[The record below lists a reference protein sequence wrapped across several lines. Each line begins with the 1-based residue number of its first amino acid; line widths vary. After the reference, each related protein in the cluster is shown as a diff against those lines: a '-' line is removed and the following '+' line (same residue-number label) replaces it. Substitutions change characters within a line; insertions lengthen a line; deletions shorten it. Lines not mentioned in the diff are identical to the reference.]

1 MNTDTKA
8 QIAASLGVV
17 LLAFITVAPWV
28 AESHWLKPQ
37 EARWRAI
44 IRHKDDL
51 VIQMLALDK
60 EVISYQNIPE
70 KKEANQSFRKNV
82 DSTTLDGLQEFV
94 SGNPKYQVFNFKT
107 SQAAG
112 SKEAKISLAASYD
125 QLGHLLTDI
134 WNNYQFLELDSMI
147 MKPNP
152 NRPDDGVLASALVN
166 LP

>member
-1 MNTDTKA
+1 MNTNTRA
-8 QIAASLGVV
+8 QIAASLGIVV
-17 LLAFITVAPWV
+17 LAFITVAPWV

-60 EVISYQNIPE
+60 EVTSYQNIPE
-70 KKEANQSFRKNV
+70 KKEANQSFRRNV
-82 DSTTLDGLQEFV
+82 DSSTLDGLQGFV
-94 SGNPKYQVFNFKT
+94 SSNPKYQVFNFKT
-107 SQAAG
+107 SQAAD
-112 SKEAKISLAASYD
+112 SKVVKVSLVTSYD
-125 QLGHLLTDI
+125 QLGHLLTDM

-152 NRPDDGVLASALVN
+152 NRPDDEVLASALVK